1 MKTFENNG
9 KNSSG
14 NIAKLK
20 LQQKIKSLLDFHLVY
35 IRVEETD
42 F

>member
-1 MKTFENNG
+1 MKASENNG

-20 LQQKIKSLLDFHLVY
+20 LQQKIISLLDFQLVY